1 MVEMQE
7 CDVATA
13 AQAALVGRM
22 RGIALYLEDLSILDI
37 RQYAAI
43 LMTEIA
49 ATLLDLD
56 TRSMDIS

>member
-1 MVEMQE
+1 MQE
-7 CDVATA
+7 SDVATA

-22 RGIALYLEDLSILDI
+22 GGIALYLEDLSILDI

-49 ATLLDLD
+49 TTLLDLD